1 MILNTDMTHPSLY
14 LKALWCVVSA
24 CATAVAVWLL
34 LSYLDPDYSHLTS
47 VSVAQSALTDEPI
60 TLPFTELFSPQN
72 SSPLIKANFSVPAGH
87 VVYIRHYIGIV
98 KVFREDVRVFSTT
111 VAEGVRFN
119 LANPLLIDPAAFRHA
134 TTAGTPTE
142 FQLQLYSVNNAAKM
156 SEIYIGPEA
165 MFYDSVLYSDLRH
178 ELRLFFVGAMVVLLC
193 LALISF
199 PMTMYRFVIL
209 PFLIMLVFF
218 TILTL
223 GKTRFFSGNFEFYYR
238 YLIPCFPILGVAVIS
253 MMKLSVVD
261 GESASKKVWVYSIV
275 CSLLIYAIFLGV
287 PSVTITQANALLS
300 VPSFLLI
307 MYYYLFFHMFPH
319 IHRID
324 IDSCAVV
331 SCALII
337 CFLLTHDFLSY
348 TAAISSHLFM
358 GMASPFFM
366 LLMMVLLFHHT
377 VSLTRKRLEN
387 FNAELLSRMGT
398 QRVALEEDH
407 KNNSKLL
414 AENIGLEQRQNLNLE
429 LHDGVLTYLAKINAM
444 TEKPVSEKE
453 IILHKLARNA
463 TREIR
468 IILDSDPILG
478 HSLFTALAS
487 LRVQLVEP
495 LGQIGVR
502 VRWRMTSLVDYAS
515 TDSGM
520 LMDVIRI
527 IQESTHNA
535 VRRSGC
541 TSLSVLALKDANQRD
556 IIVITNRGG
565 TPYRQQSERGHGIS
579 SMRQRAKRIGAQFYI
594 ESRPGG
600 GRVRLIMPKSAAI

>member
-1 MILNTDMTHPSLY
+1 MILNTDMKLPGLY
-14 LKALWCVVSA
+14 LKAFWCVVLA
-24 CATAVAVWLL
+24 CAAAVAVWLL
-34 LSYLDPDYSHLTS
+34 LSHLDPDYSHLTS
-47 VSVAQSALTDEPI
+47 VSVAQSSLTDEPI
-60 TLPFTELFSPQN
+60 TLPFTILFSPQN

-98 KVFREDVRVFSTT
+98 KIFREDVRVFSTT
-111 VAEGVRFN
+111 VAEGLRFN
-119 LANPLLIDPAAFRHA
+119 FANPLLIDPAEFRHD
-134 TTAGTPTE
+134 TTVGKPTE
-142 FQLQLYSVNNAAKM
+142 YQLQLYSVNNAAKL

-165 MFYDSVLYSDLRH
+165 VFYDSVSFTDLKH
-178 ELRLFFVGAMVVLLC
+178 ELRLFFVGAMFVLLC
-193 LALISF
+193 LAVISF
-199 PMTMYRFVIL
+199 PMAMYRFITL
-209 PFLIMLVFF
+209 PFFIMLVFF

-223 GKTRFFSGNFEFYYR
+223 GKTRFLSSYFEFQYR
-238 YLIPCFPILGVAVIS
+238 YLIPCFPILAIAVIS

-261 GESASKKVWVYSIV
+261 GYSVSKKVWVYSV
-275 CSLLIYAIFLGV
+275 VFSLLIYAILLGI

-307 MYYYLFFHMFPH
+307 MYYYLFFHMLPR

-324 IDSCAVV
+324 IESCAVV

-348 TAAISSHLFM
+348 TASINSHLFM

-366 LLMMVLLFHHT
+366 LLMMVLLFHRT

-387 FNAELLSRMGT
+387 FNAELLSSMED
-398 QRVALEEDH
+398 QRLALEEDH
-407 KNNSKLL
+407 NNNSKLL

-429 LHDGVLTYLAKINAM
+429 LHDGVLTYLAKINTM
-444 TEKPVSEKE
+444 TEKPVSEQE
-453 IILHKLARNA
+453 ILLQKLARNA

-515 TDSGM
+515 SDNGM
-520 LMDVIRI
+520 LMDVVRI
-527 IQESTHNA
+527 IQESMHNA
-535 VRRSGC
+535 VERSGC
-541 TSLSVLALKDANQRD
+541 TSLSVLALKDADQRD

-565 TPYRQQSERGHGIS
+565 TTYRQQSERGHGIS
-579 SMRQRAKRIGAQFYI
+579 SMQQRAKRIGAEFYI
-594 ESRPGG
+594 ESRPSG
-600 GRVRLIMPKSAAI
+600 GRVRLIMPKSPAV